1 MTSRDRNSARFA
13 KAGRISLGLVRRE
26 LVLVA
31 LDLEGTHHLASAER
45 PFAPTTHRQNTV
57 FFKKIS
63 LASAVCIGL
72 ASVSSKPNRTQRG
85 MQPDA
90 RSEEKC
96 LKMPTTRAIYFVAPF
111 RACRRRGPNM
121 RIWRYLRARLT
132 RPFQCRPPPLR
143 CPEGLLKM
151 NNRTI
156 GRPRR
161 RVAARKKKSGH
172 RIKKCGRWGMPGRRA
187 LEKEGSTRAP
197 R

>member
-1 MTSRDRNSARFA
+1 MTSRARNSARFV

-45 PFAPTTHRQNTV
+45 PFATTTHRQNTG
-57 FFKKIS
+57 FFLKKIRF
-63 LASAVCIGL
+63 ASAVCIGL

-90 RSEEKC
+90 RSEERC
-96 LKMPTTRAIYFVAPF
+96 LRMPTTRTIYFVAPF

-143 CPEGLLKM
+143 CPEGLLKT

-161 RVAARKKKSGH
+161 RVAAKKKS
-172 RIKKCGRWGMPGRRA
+172 PGI
-187 LEKEGSTRAP
+187 E
-197 R
+197 